1 MRDYSHERLYQTPT
15 SHEQP
20 SLPCCTAKILK
31 MLLKYFFLIRIKER
45 RRNCI
50 SLSISKKRREGG
62 QRLLTDVSAILPQNS
77 WDIYGARSWATPRAS
92 SGRSK
97 FYLASRFPYT
107 ANDSSTQ
114 QLSRIVLGGDI
125 HKNPGPT
132 EKRTPKYPCKECG
145 KGVRSNQDALLCTEC
160 NVWSH
165 AKCINLS
172 KAGFKYYLDY
182 PDIEWTCSLC
192 SLPFRFEQ
200 SLVGVENLTQH
211 GGEGEY
217 ANKDVAGYAN
227 DLPEPTEPTNSQLLP
242 LC

>member
-1 MRDYSHERLYQTPT
+1 MCTPVSGST
-15 SHEQP
+15 K
-20 SLPCCTAKILK
+20 LCAYTT
-31 MLLKYFFLIRIKER
+31 IR
-45 RRNCI
+45 C
-50 SLSISKKRREGG
+50 LSTLGKVESPRREGG

-107 ANDSSTQ
+107 ANDSSSQ

-145 KGVRSNQDALLCTEC
+145 KGVRSNQDTEC

>member
-1 MRDYSHERLYQTPT
+1 M
-15 SHEQP
+15 
-20 SLPCCTAKILK
+20 A
-31 MLLKYFFLIRIKER
+31 
-45 RRNCI
+45 
-50 SLSISKKRREGG
+50 SK
-62 QRLLTDVSAILPQNS
+62 
-77 WDIYGARSWATPRAS
+77 
-92 SGRSK
+92 
-97 FYLASRFPYT
+97 FPYT
-107 ANDSSTQ
+107 ANDTSTQ

-125 HKNPGPT
+125 YKNPGPT
-132 EKRTPKYPCKECG
+132 EKRTPKYSCKGCG

-217 ANKDVAGYAN
+217 ANANEDVTGYAN
-227 DLPEPTEPTNSQLLP
+227 DLPEPWIIQERKRNTTDLMMVHLNINSCQNKLDDLILLNKELKSHVIFLIDSSYTNAQLALKGYHTYRMDRKKVVVA
-242 LC
+242 

>member
-1 MRDYSHERLYQTPT
+1 MCTPVSGSTKLCAYTTIRCLSTLGKLESPVCTSGAWQDASLNDGQKSCRIPSVHHLEIASCGTIRTRDQTLT

-50 SLSISKKRREGG
+50 SLSISKKGREGG

-97 FYLASRFPYT
+97 SYLASRFPYT
-107 ANDSSTQ
+107 ANDTSTQ

-132 EKRTPKYPCKECG
+132 EKRT
-145 KGVRSNQDALLCTEC
+145 
-160 NVWSH
+160 
-165 AKCINLS
+165 S
-172 KAGFKYYLDY
+172 K
-182 PDIEWTCSLC
+182 
-192 SLPFRFEQ
+192 
-200 SLVGVENLTQH
+200 
-211 GGEGEY
+211 
-217 ANKDVAGYAN
+217 
-227 DLPEPTEPTNSQLLP
+227 
-242 LC
+242 